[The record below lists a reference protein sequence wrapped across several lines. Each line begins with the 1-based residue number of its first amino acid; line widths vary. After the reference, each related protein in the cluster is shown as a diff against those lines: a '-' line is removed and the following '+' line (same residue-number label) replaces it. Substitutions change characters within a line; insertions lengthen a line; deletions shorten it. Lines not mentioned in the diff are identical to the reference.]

1 MVWLAPVLI
10 RQLERVLIAGCVR
23 NWCVTP
29 LSVKGNLT
37 PAPPGAERLSVLSV
51 SVTELF
57 SP

>member
-1 MVWLAPVLI
+1 MVWLAPI

-37 PAPPGAERLSVLSV
+37 PTPPGAERLSVLSV